1 MNFLKALS
9 EIRNPILDAIMQ
21 FFTTFGEESLFILIA
36 LAFFWC
42 IDKKRGYFLLFT
54 GFAGIA
60 INQILK
66 MVFRIPRP
74 WVLDPEFEIVESA
87 REQATGY
94 SFPSGHTQVAAS
106 LYGGVARSAKEAW
119 EWIAG
124 LALTLLVA
132 FSRMYLGVHTPKD
145 VLVSLAIGA
154 VLVLALFPIVDRMLD
169 RPAVILTVLG
179 VMALVA
185 VGNLI
190 YLTSFPFPADVDEA
204 NYADALQTGWKL
216 LGMIVGMLIVYPI
229 DHFKL
234 KFETEAVWWAQLCK
248 LLLGFGVVM
257 AVRIALKSP
266 LNALLGAEIGGGVR
280 YLLMVITAGAVIPAF
295 FRFLPQAPS
304 KKRSKRKAKK
314 HRR

>member
-1 MNFLKALS
+1 MDFLRALA
-9 EIRNPILDAIMQ
+9 ELRNPVLDAVMQ

-60 INQILK
+60 LNQILK

-74 WVLDPEFEIVESA
+74 WVLEPDFAIVESA

-106 LYGGVARSAKEAW
+106 LYGGVARSAKRTW

-124 LALTLLVA
+124 LSLALLVG

-145 VLVSLAIGA
+145 VLVSLGIGA
-154 VLVLALFPIVDRMLD
+154 ILVLVLFPIVDRMLD
-169 RPAVILTVLG
+169 RPAVILSILG
-179 VMALVA
+179 ALALVA
-185 VGNLI
+185 VGNLVFLSV
-190 YLTSFPFPADVDEA
+190 YPFPADVDAA

-216 LGMIVGMLIVYPI
+216 LGMLVGVVTVYLI
-229 DHFKL
+229 DHYKL
-234 KFETEAVWWAQLCK
+234 NFETEAVWWAQLCK

-257 AVRIALKSP
+257 GVRVALKAP

-280 YLLMVITAGAVIPAF
+280 YLLRGVVAGAVIPAF
-295 FRFLPQAPS
+295 FRFLPKS
-304 KKRSKRKAKK
+304 EKKKRKRK
-314 HRR
+314 